1 MDLSY
6 KMFIEIPL
14 VVRHHWKAGNVNWL
28 MTTWSMWAHVVAL
41 VGVFKIMD
49 CSKETP
55 TSMTMMSSCRKYHRC
70 ARLWMEVPYPTGAEN

>member
-49 CSKETP
+49 CSKETL
-55 TSMTMMSSCRKYHRC
+55 
-70 ARLWMEVPYPTGAEN
+70 LWAFLLWPIR